1 MAEVVSKNNLKQF
14 HVAETEKFAH
24 ATYFFNGGREEPY
37 SGEERK
43 LIPSNKVATHDLAPE
58 MKAKEIADEIIM
70 AVKKGECHFIVA
82 NFANMDMVGHTG
94 KIKETITAA
103 ETIDSNLGKIIK
115 AVEKSDYILVITAD
129 HGNAEKCLTRKQ
141 IKRTRRIRE
150 AWCRLSLWKKD

>member
-1 MAEVVSKNNLKQF
+1 
-14 HVAETEKFAH
+14 
-24 ATYFFNGGREEPY
+24 
-37 SGEERK
+37 
-43 LIPSNKVATHDLAPE
+43 
-58 MKAKEIADEIIM
+58 
-70 AVKKGECHFIVA
+70 
-82 NFANMDMVGHTG
+82 MDMVGHTG

-129 HGNAEKCLTRKQ
+129 HGNAEKMFDPKQ